1 MLHSEGKTVVIT
13 VKDYDE
19 IRKRYLAGESQRHI
33 AKTLGISRNTVA
45 KYCEGAA
52 VPWERKTPERVSTV
66 LTEET
71 VAFIRSC
78 LEEDETEGMK
88 KQRHTAKRI
97 YDRLIEE
104 TGFSGGESTVRGKVH
119 ELKQLVPAAFL
130 PLEFD
135 PGEAVQVDWGE
146 AFAYIGGKKEK
157 INLFCARL
165 CYSCRPI
172 VLAYHHQN
180 EESFLDA
187 FVRSFHIFGGVPA
200 KVIFDNGKV
209 AVKDGF
215 GSHAKKQQGYTA
227 LSAHYGFEALF
238 CNPGEGHEKGLVEGL
253 VGWARRSIMVP
264 VPRVDSL
271 PRLNTLLLDRCEKY
285 EKHRIQGKPEIVGTM
300 FGREKEFL
308 RPLPKYTFET
318 ARCTSVRVNA
328 FSTVRFR
335 TNSYS
340 VPVAYVGREVGI
352 KAYPEKIEVF
362 FEGNKISEH
371 ERCFGQHQKRYRL
384 EDYLPLLEIR
394 GRALFNAA
402 PVRQNIPAEI
412 LAEWQ
417 AKHLDHKTII
427 DLLKTQSS
435 EDLPVIRDLFP
446 VHAVDLREYDSLKE
460 VAYAD

>member
-1 MLHSEGKTVVIT
+1 M
-13 VKDYDE
+13 
-19 IRKRYLAGESQRHI
+19 
-33 AKTLGISRNTVA
+33 
-45 KYCEGAA
+45 
-52 VPWERKTPERVSTV
+52 STV
-66 LTEET
+66 LTAET

-78 LEEDETEGMK
+78 LEEDETEGLK

-97 YDRLIEE
+97 YDRLVEE

-119 ELKQLVPAAFL
+119 ELKQIVPAAFL

-135 PGEAVQVDWGE
+135 PGEGVQVDWGE
-146 AFAYIGGKKEK
+146 AFAYVKGEKEK

-187 FVRSFHIFGGVPA
+187 FVRTFQIFGGVPA

-238 CNPGEGHEKGLVEGL
+238 CNLAEGHEKGLVEGL
-253 VGWARRSIMVP
+253 VGWARRNIMVP
-264 VPRVDSL
+264 VPHVDSL
-271 PRLNTLLLDRCEKY
+271 SELNIMLLDRCEKY
-285 EKHRIQGKPEIVGTM
+285 EQHRIQGKPEIVGTM
-300 FGREKEFL
+300 FRKEKEFFH
-308 RPLPKYTFET
+308 PLPKYTFET
-318 ARCTSVRVNA
+318 ARCASVRVNA

-340 VPVAYVGREVGI
+340 VPVAYAGREVGI

-362 FEGNKISEH
+362 FEGNKIAEH
-371 ERCFGQHQKRYRL
+371 ERCFGQYQKRYRL

-417 AKHLDHKTII
+417 AKHLEHKTII
-427 DLLKTQSS
+427 DLLKSQLP
-435 EDLPVIRDLFP
+435 ENPPVIQDLFP
-446 VHAVDLREYDSLKE
+446 VQAVDLREYDSLKE
-460 VAYAD
+460 VAYAN